1 MAIPSKKPTAGAMR
15 KRAALRQR
23 RRKVNKVVKTGRIYI
38 QSTFNNVIITVT
50 DVDGNAVTWAS
61 AGTAGFKSTK
71 KSTPY
76 AATQTAKIVIEK
88 AKEFGM
94 EKAFVFISG
103 VGNGRE
109 AAVRAFAGS
118 GIQITGI
125 KDTTPL
131 PHNGCRPKK
140 PRKM

>member
-1 MAIPSKKPTAGAMR
+1 MQNRSANNPR
-15 KRAALRQR
+15 KSTLRQR
-23 RRKVNKVVKTGRIYI
+23 RRKANKNVAHGRIYI

-50 DVDGNAVTWAS
+50 DTKGNVIAWNS
-61 AGTAGFKSTK
+61 AGSAGFKGAK

-76 AATQTAKIVIEK
+76 AATQTAKNVIEK
-88 AKEFGM
+88 VKELGLQ
-94 EKAFVFISG
+94 EANISISG

-118 GIQITGI
+118 GIRITGV
-125 KDTTPL
+125 KDTTPI

-140 PRKM
+140 PRRV

>member
-1 MAIPSKKPTAGAMR
+1 MDNKSRPSNARQKAV
-15 KRAALRQR
+15 LRQR
-23 RRKVNKVVKTGRIYI
+23 RRKVAKRLSEGIIYI
-38 QSTFNNVIITVT
+38 QSTFNNAIITIT
-50 DVDGNAVTWAS
+50 DKAGNAAAWAS
-61 AGTAGFKSTK
+61 AGSCGFKGTK
-71 KSTPY
+71 KSTPF

-88 AKEFGM
+88 AKNFGL
-94 EKAFVFISG
+94 ERAFVYISG

-125 KDTTPL
+125 KDITPL

-140 PRKM
+140 PRRV

>member
-1 MAIPSKKPTAGAMR
+1 MD
-15 KRAALRQR
+15 KRPRTSNARQKAVLRQR
-23 RRKVNKVVKTGRIYI
+23 RRKVTKRAAEGHIYI

-50 DVDGNAVTWAS
+50 DTSGNVMAWSS
-61 AGTAGFKSTK
+61 AGSAGFKGTK
-71 KSTPY
+71 KSTPF

-88 AKEFGM
+88 AKNFGL
-94 EKAFVFISG
+94 EKAYIYIAG

-118 GIQITGI
+118 GVHITGI
-125 KDTTPL
+125 KDITPL

-140 PRKM
+140 PRRV